1 MKKVKK
7 KHFLGDGVELGSVRK
22 DLHLFLL
29 FPFFFYFLKRKML
42 C

>member
-7 KHFLGDGVELGSVRK
+7 KKFLGDGVELGSVRE

-29 FPFFFYFLKRKML
+29 FSFSFYFLKRRML